1 MDNITFQD
9 AMALREFARGDRY
22 NGCDGYDGYQRYD
35 HYDKQTGRWSL
46 SAAVWV
52 IAAIIVLM
60 AILWFVHRTGQDKA
74 DLAASIQG
82 LYGKVNAIEPAVTA
96 QGNNIYAINSVL
108 SATTQAVGDFKTTA
122 SEQLAALNGTVFVP
136 RCGSSRCGS
145 GCNNGSSRFVKTDN
159 YSLCDSNLQAIETC
173 G

>member
-1 MDNITFQD
+1 MDNISFQD
-9 AMALREFARGDRY
+9 AMTLREFARGDRY
-22 NGCDGYDGYQRYD
+22 DGYDRYD
-35 HYDKQTGRWSL
+35 HYDRQTGKWSL

-74 DLAASIQG
+74 ELAASIQG

-96 QGNNIYAINSVL
+96 QGNNIYQLNGVV
-108 SATTQAVGDFKTTA
+108 SATVQGVGNLKTFA
-122 SEQLAALNGTVFVP
+122 EDQIAALNGAVFTA
-136 RCGSSRCGS
+136 RCGASRCGS
-145 GCNNGSSRFVKTDN
+145 GCNNGASRFVKTDN